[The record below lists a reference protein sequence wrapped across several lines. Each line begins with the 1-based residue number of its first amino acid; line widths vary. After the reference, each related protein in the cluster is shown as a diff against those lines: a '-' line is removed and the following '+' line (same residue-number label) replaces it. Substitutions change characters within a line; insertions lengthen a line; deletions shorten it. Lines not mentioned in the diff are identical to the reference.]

1 MQRAKTD
8 TSGEENE
15 GAKSKNHFLKQQVA
29 PNIIRGENWPK
40 RCSKHS
46 SFYLALLENIVY
58 YVLPMIYIIFI
69 LGYAIVYIL
78 LY

>member
-1 MQRAKTD
+1 MQKAKTD
-8 TSGEENE
+8 NSGEGNQ
-15 GAKSKNHFLKQQVA
+15 GAKSKKHFLKQQVT
-29 PNIIRGENWPK
+29 PGENWPK
-40 RCSKHS
+40 QCSKHS
-46 SFYLALLENIVY
+46 SFYLALLENVVY